1 MSIADVR
8 AALKVFFAEGCA
20 RGTGSVPGVSQVYG
34 AIPWFVAGSQ
44 WQLSD
49 DFGSGAIAFL
59 HLEDTGETRIADP
72 SEGVTPGVV
81 GAKLVGYQADLVVLY
96 QYMIP
101 SASQASDAPPP
112 DSWIGPLDA
121 TMQALKDLI
130 HADPTAG
137 TGPQGVIFQIGQ
149 DDGDLK
155 VSPQLPL
162 RTPAKIWTWP
172 VLQFS
177 VYEAIFA

>member
-1 MSIADVR
+1 MSIATVR
-8 AALKVFFAEGCA
+8 QALRDYLAAGAAGGA
-20 RGTGSVPGVSQVYG
+20 VPGVREVYK

-44 WQLSD
+44 WQLADS
-49 DFGSGAIAFL
+49 FGSGSIAFL
-59 HLEDTGETRIADP
+59 HLEDTGETRDANP
-72 SEGVTPGVV
+72 SQGVTPGVV

-96 QYMIP
+96 QFLIP
-101 SASQASDAPPP
+101 SSTQVDQAPP
-112 DSWIGPLDA
+112 DSWVDPLDA
-121 TMQALKDLI
+121 TMQGFKDWI

-137 TGPQGVIFQIGQ
+137 TGPQGVVFQMGQ

-177 VYEAIFA
+177 VYEAIQA

>member
-8 AALKVFFAEGCA
+8 AALKAFFVAGCA
-20 RGTGSVPGVSQVYG
+20 QSAGSVPGVSAVYG

-49 DFGSGAIAFL
+49 EFGSGAIVFL
-59 HLEDTGETRIADP
+59 HIEDRGEKRLSDP
-72 SEGVTPGVV
+72 AEGFTPDVV
-81 GAKLVGYQADLVVLY
+81 GCKQVDYQVDLVVLY

-101 SASQASDAPPP
+101 SASQADAVPE
-112 DSWIGPLDA
+112 DAWIGPLDA

-130 HADPTAG
+130 HSDPTAG
-137 TGPQGVIFQIGQ
+137 TGPQGVIFEMAQ

-155 VSPQLPL
+155 GSAPLPL

-177 VYEAIFA
+177 VTEVIFA